1 MVYIHRHSSTLRLD
15 PMLVRICMVAVFEC
29 HVFHLFSSSLPFLP
43 SSLLPPSSLQLLE
56 KDSPELFELMEE
68 FQDKFTVVMDTL
80 CPLMEAARR
89 DNEMFTSQVR
99 GWVYGLT
106 LKYVNTALNTHLLD
120 THLYMD
126 LAWLASYDISNA

>member
-1 MVYIHRHSSTLRLD
+1 
-15 PMLVRICMVAVFEC
+15 MLVRICMVAVVEC
-29 HVFHLFSSSLPFLP
+29 YVFRLFSSSFYLLLSSSLPFLP

-89 DNEMFTSQVR
+89 DSEVFTSQVR
-99 GWVYGLT
+99 GWVYDLT
-106 LKYVNTALNTHLLD
+106 LKYVNTALNTHLLG

-126 LAWLASYDISNA
+126 LAFL